1 MRGDIM
7 KDLKTT
13 SLKLAAI
20 LISAL
25 MVNYFVSMRLYGH
38 WQFSDFY
45 KNIFFWIFIGATIF
59 FKVLFSWIYNHRKR
73 SSVHMED

>member
-1 MRGDIM
+1 M
-7 KDLKTT
+7 KEWKIT
-13 SLKLAAI
+13 SLRLAAI

-25 MVNYFVSMRLYGH
+25 VVNYFISMKIYGH

-45 KNIFFWIFIGATIF
+45 KNIFFWIFIGATTF

-73 SSVHMED
+73 SSVHKED